1 MEFDARLLRP
11 AGGFGRRARLLAA
24 ASWVPNAALA
34 LGFFAGLLLAPPEHR
49 CRPDPALL
57 PPALRN
63 LSGRALLAT
72 AVPRSGAGWSRC
84 LLYSYAPGA
93 ARPNRTGPCTRGW
106 HYAPPAAGLSASPFT
121 QWDLVCS
128 DGWKV
133 PLEQTTYLLGWL
145 SGCIALGLTCDR
157 FGRRAAFLFSLVLA
171 LPLGIGVALALNY
184 VMLLVLRLL
193 LGAAL
198 AGTFLSL
205 YVARL
210 ELCDPPHRLMVV
222 MVAGFFWVAG
232 ELLLPGL
239 AVLCRQ
245 WWLLQGA
252 VTLILALL
260 TTCWGCPSLF
270 PESPRWLLATHQ
282 LEKGRRGLRALAEG
296 NGVSLEDEFYSQE
309 HLLAELEPASEG
321 APLPRYHTLCEV
333 FGTRVIWKNS
343 LILGFT
349 ALIGCGI
356 RPCFTRN
363 LAPYPPPFY
372 FSYFLLAALEATA
385 CLFLCLTVNRFGRRP
400 ILLLCTILTGISSL
414 LLLALTQYLLEWII
428 LTLSVLG
435 IAFSQAVTML
445 SVFFAGELLPTVVR
459 GTGLG
464 FILAASMVGRAAGP
478 LMDLQN
484 NRSFFLHHVVFA
496 SFAILSVLSIML
508 LPESKGRGLP
518 ESLQDGESQRRPP
531 LFRAP
536 RRRDQLPLLSPRSL
550 AAGPPAQDYARLV
563 TATKKML
570 GSHQGWRRLPEPGL
584 AGAPQGET

>member
-349 ALIGCGI
+349 ASAGVDHPDALCPGHCLLAGRHHAQRLLCRRAPAHRGQGHWAGLHPGCQHGGQSSWAAHGPAEQPQLLPAS
-356 RPCFTRN
+356 RRLRLLRHPLGAQHHAAAGEQGQGPARVPAGRREPAT
-363 LAPYPPPFY
+363 APALPGPPPQGP
-372 FSYFLLAALEATA
+372 AAPALPAQP
-385 CLFLCLTVNRFGRRP
+385 GRWPPCPGLRP
-400 ILLLCTILTGISSL
+400 PRHRHQED
-414 LLLALTQYLLEWII
+414 A
-428 LTLSVLG
+428 
-435 IAFSQAVTML
+435 
-445 SVFFAGELLPTVVR
+445 
-459 GTGLG
+459 
-464 FILAASMVGRAAGP
+464 
-478 LMDLQN
+478 
-484 NRSFFLHHVVFA
+484 
-496 SFAILSVLSIML
+496 
-508 LPESKGRGLP
+508 GLP
-518 ESLQDGESQRRPP
+518 
-531 LFRAP
+531 
-536 RRRDQLPLLSPRSL
+536 
-550 AAGPPAQDYARLV
+550 
-563 TATKKML
+563 
-570 GSHQGWRRLPEPGL
+570 PGL
-584 AGAPQGET
+584 AAAAGAWLGRCPPGGDLGG